1 MQTKGATMSGIHES
15 WQSVRDNV
23 RKGIDRAWRATVIA
37 LRANEKRDPISSRP
51 VVEPTLAQITPRA
64 NVSVVIPALNEAR
77 YIASVVSYALADP
90 ATAEV
95 IVIDDS
101 SIDDT
106 ADLARAAG
114 AKVIRSTML
123 GKGESMRDG
132 AYAAKSDI
140 VVYLDGD
147 LHELKPGII
156 SELCTPITVDGADF
170 VKAKFGRSGGRV
182 TELTAKPMLRIFFP
196 ELSHFSQ
203 PLGGVIAARRS
214 LLKTMRFER
223 DYGVDIGL
231 LIDAH
236 RAGAEIVEIDIGSLR
251 HESQS
256 LSALGN
262 MAQEVSRTIFE
273 RAKDAGRLSVD
284 QVLSVYEMDR
294 QHRGDIE
301 VIQERLQGAS
311 KIALLCMD
319 GVVTEDEYLAT
330 LAKTTRTVSE
340 LNVALQDGTKSDE
353 PWHVRVSEVFRFLHR
368 KTFER
373 VALEIPLREGVI
385 ECVNQL
391 KRMGYKVGVVS
402 DSYFIAADILRRRVF
417 ADFAIGNI
425 MQFDGGVSQGKVRV
439 NRAYAHEEGCRQH
452 LICTSNLLIHLKQS
466 GALSPSAHVIAV
478 GARADDLCLLR
489 QADYAF
495 LISSGDTSLASE
507 PGAAKISSLVEVV
520 NAARSLHRERHRI
533 ETGELVES

>member
-1 MQTKGATMSGIHES
+1 MSGIQAS
-15 WQSVRDNV
+15 WENVRDRV
-23 RKGIDRAWRATVIA
+23 RKGIDRAWRATLSTLHTSEHRERSA
-37 LRANEKRDPISSRP
+37 PHQS
-51 VVEPTLAQITPRA
+51 EPTLVSVTPRA

-77 YIASVVSYALADP
+77 HIASVVSYALSDP

-132 AYAAKSDI
+132 AHAAAADI

-147 LHELKPGII
+147 LHELKPGVIG
-156 SELCTPITVDGADF
+156 ELAAPIVVDGADF

-203 PLGGVIAARRS
+203 PLGGIIAARRS
-214 LLKTMRFER
+214 LLKTMKFER
-223 DYGVDIGL
+223 DYGVDVGL
-231 LIDAH
+231 LIDCH
-236 RAGAEIVEIDIGSLR
+236 RAGATVVEIDIGSLR

-256 LSALGN
+256 LSALGH

-301 VIQERLQGAS
+301 VIQERLHGAK
-311 KIALLCMD
+311 KIALLCLD
-319 GVVTEDEYLAT
+319 GVVTKEDYLST
-330 LAKTTRTVSE
+330 LAKNTRTFAE
-340 LNVALQDGTKSDE
+340 LRTALREEGTRADE
-353 PWHVRVSEVFRFLHR
+353 SWHVRASETFRFLHR

-373 VALEIPLREGVI
+373 VALELPLQEGIVD
-385 ECVNQL
+385 CVNQL
-391 KRMGYKVGVVS
+391 KRAGYTVGVVS
-402 DSYFIAADILRRRVF
+402 DSYFIAAEILRRRIF
-417 ADFAIGNI
+417 ADFAIGNF

-439 NRAYAHEEGCRQH
+439 NRAFAHEEGCRQH
-452 LICTSNLLIHLKQS
+452 LICTSNVMIHLRQS
-466 GALSPSAHVIAV
+466 GALDATDHVIAV
-478 GARADDLCLLR
+478 GARSDDRCLLR
-489 QADYAF
+489 LADFAF
-495 LISSGDTSLASE
+495 AMASGDASLLKE
-507 PGAAKISSLVEVV
+507 PGIARVDSLSEVV
-520 NAARSLHRERHRI
+520 SAAQVIERESLGGDKADREQLATI
-533 ETGELVES
+533 

>member
-1 MQTKGATMSGIHES
+1 MSGIQES
-15 WQSVRDNV
+15 WESVRDNF

-37 LRANEKRDPISSRP
+37 LRANEKGERIAPRP
-51 VVEPTLAQITPRA
+51 AVEPTLVRTTPCA

-77 YIASVVSYALADP
+77 HIASVVSYALADP

-101 SIDDT
+101 SIDET

-132 AYAAKSDI
+132 ANAAKADI

-156 SELCTPITVDGADF
+156 SELSAPITLDGADF

-196 ELSHFSQ
+196 ELSQFSQ

-214 LLKTMRFER
+214 LLQTMRFER

-256 LSALGN
+256 LTALGN

-301 VIQERLQGAS
+301 VIQERLQG
-311 KIALLCMD
+311 KTKVALLCMD
-319 GVVTEDEYLAT
+319 RVITKDEYLAT
-330 LAKTTRTVSE
+330 LAKSARTFSE
-340 LNVALQDGTKSDE
+340 LHSVQQEGSKYEEA
-353 PWHVRVSEVFRFLHR
+353 WHVRVSEVFRFLHR

-373 VALEIPLREGVI
+373 VALDIPLRDGVI

-391 KRMGYKVGVVS
+391 KRLGYQVGVVS
-402 DSYFIAADILRRRVF
+402 DSYFIAADIVRRRVF
-417 ADFAIGNI
+417 ADFAIGNF
-425 MQFDGGVSQGKVRV
+425 MQFEGGVSQGKVRV
-439 NRAYAHEEGCRQH
+439 NRAYAHEDGCRQH
-452 LICTSNLLIHLKQS
+452 LICTSNLLLHLKQS
-466 GALSPSAHVIAV
+466 GALAPSVQIIAV
-478 GARADDLCLLR
+478 GARADDRCLLR

-495 LISSGDTSLASE
+495 AISQGDASLANE
-507 PGAAKISSLVEVV
+507 PGVAQIASLAEVV
-520 NAARSLHRERHRI
+520 GAARLLAREERLI
-533 ETGELVES
+533 EAGEMEKV

>member
-1 MQTKGATMSGIHES
+1 MSGIQES
-15 WQSVRDNV
+15 WESVRDNF
-23 RKGIDRAWRATVIA
+23 RNGIDRAWRATVVA
-37 LRANEKRDPISSRP
+37 LRANEKRGHNADRP
-51 VVEPTLAQITPRA
+51 AIEPTLAQMTPCA

-77 YIASVVSYALADP
+77 HIASVVSYAWADP

-95 IVIDDS
+95 IVVDDS

-132 AYAAKSDI
+132 ANTATADI

-156 SELCTPITVDGADF
+156 SELSAPITVDGADF

-203 PLGGVIAARRS
+203 PLGGIIAARRA
-214 LLKTMRFER
+214 LLKTMKFER

-256 LSALGN
+256 LNALGN

-301 VIQERLQGAS
+301 VIQERLQGAT
-311 KIALLCMD
+311 KVALLCMD
-319 GVVTEDEYLAT
+319 GITTKDEYLAT
-330 LAKTTRTVSE
+330 LAKSTRTFSE
-340 LNVALQDGTKSDE
+340 LHAVQKEGSKSDE
-353 PWHVRVSEVFRFLHR
+353 SWHVRGSEVFRFLHR

-373 VALEIPLREGVI
+373 VALDMPLREGVI

-391 KRMGYKVGVVS
+391 KRLGYQVGIVS
-402 DSYFIAADILRRRVF
+402 DSYFIAADIVRRRVF
-417 ADFAIGNI
+417 ADFAIGNF
-425 MQFDGGVSQGKVRV
+425 MQFEGGVSQGKVRV

-452 LICTSNLLIHLKQS
+452 LICTSNLLIHLQQS
-466 GALSPSAHVIAV
+466 GALAPTAQIIAV
-478 GARADDLCLLR
+478 GGRSDDRCLLR

-495 LISSGDTSLASE
+495 AIPSGEASLANE
-507 PGAAKISSLVEVV
+507 PGIAHVASLTEVV
-520 NAARSLHRERHRI
+520 SAARLLAREERQI
-533 ETGELVES
+533 ESGEMAQA